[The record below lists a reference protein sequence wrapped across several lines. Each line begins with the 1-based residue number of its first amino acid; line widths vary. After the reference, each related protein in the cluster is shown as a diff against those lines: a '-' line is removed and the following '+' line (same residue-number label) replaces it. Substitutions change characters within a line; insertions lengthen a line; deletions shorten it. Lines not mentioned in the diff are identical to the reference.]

1 MTPNEVLETF
11 PFLTKREAIIV
22 SLREQGYKTR
32 EIAEQFSVTQR
43 SIELYL
49 DTIKTKVL
57 EHRFSPS

>member
-1 MTPNEVLETF
+1 MTPDEVLETF
-11 PFLTKREAIIV
+11 PFLTKREATIV

-49 DTIKTKVL
+49 DTIRTKVL